1 MFVRTAA
8 RAVLVLALSLVFA
21 GVALAAPASDRTPP
35 TAPTNFRITAGP
47 VDRSVSFA
55 WDASRDDS
63 SSWWYCVRRSGQGCF
78 RVNPPRVTLTYA
90 VLQPNT
96 TYVFDVIAIDAAG
109 NRSGASNS
117 ITFTTPPDTTA
128 PSPPPVITAG
138 YVRPTRIGITWTSSS
153 DTFTQVSYTLLVN
166 GAVHGSTMF
175 NQRGL
180 TLLYLTPETTYTF
193 EMIASDAF
201 GNATRS
207 SPLSVTAPPATD
219 TIAPTAPTN
228 LRFSPETAPPEAWLD
243 WDPASDNDSGGDLVY
258 EVYVNGVLASSI
270 LHSTEDIIVD
280 CTLTGPNTFK
290 VRALDTS
297 GNAGPFSN
305 EIVLIC

>member
-21 GVALAAPASDRTPP
+21 DLALAGPPRDRTPP

-47 VDRSVSFA
+47 VDRTVSFA
-55 WDASRDDS
+55 WDASKDNS

-78 RVNPPRVTLTYA
+78 RVDPPRVTLTYA

-117 ITFTTPPDTTA
+117 ITFTTQPDTTP
-128 PSPPPVITAG
+128 PSPPPVVTAN

-166 GAVHGSTMF
+166 GVVHGSTMF
-175 NQRGL
+175 NQRGV

-193 EMIASDAF
+193 EVIASDAF
-201 GNATRS
+201 GNAARS
-207 SPLSVTAPPATD
+207 SPLSVTTPPATD
-219 TIAPTAPTN
+219 TVAPTAPTN
-228 LRFSPETAPPEAWLD
+228 LRFSPETSPPEAWLD
-243 WDPASDNDSGGDLVY
+243 WDPATDDESPGDLMY
-258 EVYVNGVLASSI
+258 EVFVNGVLASSQI
-270 LHSTEDIIVD
+270 GNTEDIVN
-280 CTLTGPNTFK
+280 CTLNGPNTIT
-290 VRALDTS
+290 VRAVDPS

-305 EIVLIC
+305 EIVLVC